1 MAWEKEQM
9 SDVRLAQEMDGVY
22 HYKSESD
29 HIGVLL
35 ESSVS
40 DFSLASVEGAYPSF
54 QGFGLVIVNIEK
66 VRRHFPRHSNSRHH
80 IMKLVVILKQTNF
93 STLSEPLSTYLSV
106 SRSVVGLRVL
116 SVRFQR
122 GSLLL
127 LLKKTIT

>member
-40 DFSLASVEGAYPSF
+40 DFSLASVEGAHPSF
-54 QGFGLVIVNIEK
+54 QGFGLVIVNVEK
-66 VRRHFPRHSNSRHH
+66 VRRHFPRHSNTRHR
-80 IMKLVVILKQTNF
+80 IMKLVVISKQIF
-93 STLSEPLSTYLSV
+93 RHYLSH
-106 SRSVVGLRVL
+106 
-116 SVRFQR
+116 
-122 GSLLL
+122 
-127 LLKKTIT
+127 